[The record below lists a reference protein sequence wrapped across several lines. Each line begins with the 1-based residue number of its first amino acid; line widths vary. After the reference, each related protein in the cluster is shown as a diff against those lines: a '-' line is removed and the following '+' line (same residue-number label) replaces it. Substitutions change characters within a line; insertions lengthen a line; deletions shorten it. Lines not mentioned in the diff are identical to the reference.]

1 MREISAWKKAL
12 TITALLLALGA
23 PALAQLQTGNLY
35 GTIKGP
41 DGTPLPGVA
50 VTLTGSGAPQVQNTD
65 ALGRFRFPSL
75 PPGAYSVEAQLES
88 FGTVRQNDLVVNVGR
103 NTDIQLDMKPV
114 LSETVLVVEE
124 RAPMLDQHKF
134 TPGETVSAVELRSIP
149 TPRDPWSVLQSTP
162 GVLTD
167 RINVGGNESG
177 QQSQYVGPGS
187 GGDQAVW
194 SLDGVVITDMSALG
208 SSPGYF
214 DFDAFEEMQVTTGGS
229 DASIATGGVVLNMV
243 VRRGTNN
250 WRGSGRYYSA
260 DKGSQAS
267 LHFDQSELGQ
277 AGPWN
282 NGNAQTA
289 FSQGNRIDQITDWGF
304 ELGGPV
310 VADRLWVWG
319 SYAKP
324 EIDLKTINNFS
335 DRTTLESENIKLN
348 GQVTQGNSLTAFV
361 WNSEKTKLGRNASPS
376 RPQETTWDQSNFGDT
391 PTTWKLEDTQI
402 AGSSF
407 YLTGL
412 YSVVNGGFQL
422 IPEGGDKVPYFDTA
436 SVWHNSFFLAQSARP
451 QKQARLDA
459 ASFFQTGNLSHE
471 LKYGAGYRVAELSS
485 LSRTPGGGF
494 ESHGTLLLAR
504 DGFIDVKAKYS
515 QLYAQDTVSV
525 GNLTANLGLRYDRQG
540 GSINDIN
547 VRANPVFPDLLP
559 AAHFA
564 GRDSGF
570 TWATVAPRLGLTWAL
585 GEKRNTLLRAS
596 YSRFADQLGT
606 GQASFLN
613 PLGTQQYR
621 YFATSNHGG
630 PTLEPSDLG
639 RELGAPS
646 GNANPFTYGALESN
660 AVDRN
665 LKAPVTDEVLFGVEH
680 ALLPELVVGLHGT
693 WRKHSGILE
702 PELLVFDGDAYA
714 PENLNSTGRVHRPDD
729 YVLAEPIHGTLPNG
743 QPYTLNYYEL
753 RDGVTTRNGFL
764 LKNGDK
770 EQNFRGLSL
779 TLDKRLADRWMM
791 HGNVSWQDWTWSIP
805 DGENQDPTDAIA
817 GGIKDGSQV
826 LQGSGTS
833 SGSKG
838 NVFINSKW
846 SYNLNGMYQVA
857 PSRPWGFNLAANL
870 QGRQGYPVRYGQRI
884 FRDTIADTPGL
895 GIVVPVTSDVDRF
908 RYANVRTVDFR
919 VEKDF
924 HLSDIGLTL
933 SADVFN
939 ALNASTVL
947 QRQGVLG
954 GGKGDFVQ
962 EILSPRVF
970 RLGARVS
977 FR

>member
-35 GTIKGP
+35 GTIHNL
-41 DGTPLPGVA
+41 DGTPLPGVT
-50 VTLTGSGAPQVQNTD
+50 VTLTGGGAPQVQATD
-65 ALGRFRFPSL
+65 AQGKFRFPGL
-75 PPGAYSVEAQLES
+75 APGAYSVEAQLQE
-88 FGTVRQNDLVVNVGR
+88 FGTVRQNDLVINVGH
-103 NTDIQLDMKPV
+103 NTDVQLEMRQVAEDFV
-114 LSETVLVVEE
+114 DVVGE

-134 TPGETVSAVELRSIP
+134 SPGETVSAVELRSIP
-149 TPRDPWSVLQSTP
+149 TPRDPWSVIQTTP

-167 RINVGGNESG
+167 RINVGGSESG

-214 DFDAFEEMQVTTGGS
+214 DFDAFEELQVTTGGS

-243 VRRGTNN
+243 TRRGTNEL
-250 WRGSGRYYSA
+250 RGSGRYYSA
-260 DKGSQAS
+260 DKGNQSS
-267 LHFDQSELGQ
+267 LRFDQSELGK
-277 AGPWN
+277 AGAWN
-282 NGNAQTA
+282 NGHAQTA
-289 FSQGNRIDQITDWGF
+289 FAQGNRIDKITDWGV
-304 ELGGPV
+304 EMGGPV
-310 VADRLWVWG
+310 VRDRLWVWG

-324 EIDLKTINNFS
+324 EIDLRTLNNFS
-335 DRTTLESENIKLN
+335 DKTTLEAENGKLN
-348 GQVTQGNSLTAFV
+348 GQITPANSATAFV
-361 WNSEKTKLGRNASPS
+361 WNSKKTKLGRNAGPT
-376 RPQETTWDQSNFGDT
+376 RPQETTWDQSNFGSS
-391 PTTWKLEDTQI
+391 PTTWKVEDTQI

-407 YLTGL
+407 YVTGL

-422 IPEGGDKVPYFDTA
+422 IPEGGDKMPYFDA
-436 SVWHNSFFLAQSARP
+436 DRVWHNSFFLAQSARP

-459 ASFFQTGNLSHE
+459 SNFFQTGNLSHE
-471 LKYGAGYRVAELSS
+471 LKYGAGYRIAEQSS
-485 LSRTPGGGF
+485 LSRTPGGGW
-494 ESHGTLLLAR
+494 ESDGTLLLAR
-504 DGFIDVKAKYS
+504 DGRIDLKAKYQ
-515 QLYAQDTVSV
+515 QLYAQDTVAV

-540 GSINDIN
+540 GTINDIN
-547 VRANPVFPDLLP
+547 VQANPVFPDLLP

-564 GRDSGF
+564 GRDAGF
-570 TWATVAPRLGLTWAL
+570 NWATLAPRLGLTWAL
-585 GEKRNTLLRAS
+585 GAQRNTLLRAS

-606 GQASFLN
+606 AQVSWLN
-613 PLGTQQYR
+613 PLGAQQYR
-621 YFATSNHGG
+621 YFDTSNHGG

-639 RELGAPS
+639 PEAGAPS
-646 GNANPFTYGALESN
+646 GNTNPLTYAALESN
-660 AVDRN
+660 AIDRN
-665 LKAPVTDEVLFGVEH
+665 LKAPVTDELLLGVEH

-693 WRKHSGILE
+693 WRKHTGNLE
-702 PELLVFDGDAYA
+702 PELLVFDGNAYA
-714 PENLNSTGRVHRPDD
+714 PENLASTGRVHRRDD
-729 YVLAEPIHGTLPNG
+729 YVLAEPIHGVLPNG
-743 QPYTLNYYEL
+743 RPYTINYYEL

-764 LKNGDK
+764 LKNGDR
-770 EQNFRGLSL
+770 EQDFRGVSL

-805 DGENQDPTDAIA
+805 DRENQDPTDNIA
-817 GGIKDGSQV
+817 GGIVNGSQV

-833 SGSKG
+833 SGAKG

-846 SYNLNGMYQVA
+846 SYSLNGMYQVA

-870 QGRQGYPVRYGQRI
+870 QGRQGYPIRYGQRI
-884 FRDTIADTPGL
+884 FRNTIADTPGL
-895 GIVVPVTSDVDRF
+895 GIVVPVTSDADSF
-908 RYANVRTVDFR
+908 RYPNVHTLDFR

-924 HLSDIGLTL
+924 RLSELGLTV

-939 ALNASTVL
+939 ALNESTVL

-954 GGKGDFVQ
+954 GNKGDYVQ